1 MKKNT
6 AKDRNQKPHHLSL
19 NRETIQILNDP
30 ALLELAEGEGQSD
43 WCGGFSAGGLGCQI
57 VTGSGGGGC

>member
-1 MKKNT
+1 MKKT
-6 AKDRNQKPHHLSL
+6 PSALQRQPRRLSL
-19 NRETIQILNDP
+19 NRETIQILEDP

>member
-6 AKDRNQKPHHLSL
+6 TKEQTQRRLRL
-19 NRETIQILNDP
+19 NRETIQILEDP
-30 ALLELAEGEGQSD
+30 ALLKRAQGEGQSD

-57 VTGSGGGGC
+57 VTGSGGGC

>member
-6 AKDRNQKPHHLSL
+6 TKNQMPHRLRL

-30 ALLELAEGEGQSD
+30 ALLGLAGGAELISE
-43 WCGGFSAGGLGCQI
+43 WCTGFSAGGLGCQT
-57 VTGSGGGGC
+57 VTGSGGTC